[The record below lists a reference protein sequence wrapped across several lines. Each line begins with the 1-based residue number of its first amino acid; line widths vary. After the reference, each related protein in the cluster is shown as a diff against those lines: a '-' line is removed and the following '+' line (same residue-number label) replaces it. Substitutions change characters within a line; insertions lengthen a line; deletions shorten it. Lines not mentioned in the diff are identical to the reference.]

1 MDGTPAAADGPST
14 ARDGSWPE
22 PRPAPHP
29 DVRSLTASPF
39 PHGPCTP
46 ADGQHV
52 TLAEPQVPTRRKR
65 SGVPET
71 YDFRRPMTL
80 AREHGRVLEMAFETF
95 ARQWGTQLTS
105 RLRVVAAVALESV
118 EMKSYDEYV
127 GALPAMTT
135 MVMVSVDPGRATGVL
150 QLPTDTTM
158 VWIDTML
165 GGPGQPLDVERELTE
180 IEWSLLKDLLQH
192 SVRDLSYAFASVAPL
207 EVNVRAVQYNPQ
219 FVQAVAASEPV
230 IVATFS
236 LSVSERAST
245 ATFMVPAD
253 VLLASLRAG
262 ETLDNRTPEE
272 VAAHRAALARVAE
285 NVLDVPVEVSV
296 RFTPR
301 EMPADA
307 LARLEPGTVIPLHHR
322 ADKPLSVVVGDV
334 PLATAAIGTS
344 GSRLACLVVTSE
356 E

>member
-1 MDGTPAAADGPST
+1 MTVAD
-14 ARDGSWPE
+14 
-22 PRPAPHP
+22 
-29 DVRSLTASPF
+29 LASPK
-39 PHGPCTP
+39 
-46 ADGQHV
+46 
-52 TLAEPQVPTRRKR
+52 RRKR

-80 AREHGRVLEMAFETF
+80 AREHGRVLEMAFETY

-105 RLRVVAAVALESV
+105 RLRVVAAVTLDSV

-127 GALPAMTT
+127 GGLPSMTT
-135 MVMVSVDPGRATGVL
+135 MVLCGVEPGRSTGVL
-150 QLPTDTTM
+150 QLPLDMTM

-165 GGPGQPLDVERELTE
+165 GGPGVPLDTERELTE
-180 IEWSLLKDLLQH
+180 IEWSLFRDLLQH

-207 EVNVRAVQYNPQ
+207 EVQVRSVQYNPQ

-230 IVATFS
+230 IVATFA
-236 LSVSERAST
+236 LNISEREST
-245 ATFMVPAD
+245 ATLMIPAD

-262 ETLDNRTPEE
+262 EILDNRTPDEL
-272 VAAHRAALARVAE
+272 AAHRAALARVAE
-285 NVLDVPVEVSV
+285 NVLDVPVEVAV
-296 RFTPR
+296 RFTSM
-301 EMPADA
+301 EVPADA
-307 LARLEPGTVIPLHHR
+307 VARLEPGTVIGLRHR
-322 ADKPLSVVVGDV
+322 ADAPLHVVVGDV

>member
-1 MDGTPAAADGPST
+1 MTVAD
-14 ARDGSWPE
+14 
-22 PRPAPHP
+22 
-29 DVRSLTASPF
+29 LASPK
-39 PHGPCTP
+39 
-46 ADGQHV
+46 
-52 TLAEPQVPTRRKR
+52 RRKR

-95 ARQWGTQLTS
+95 SRQWGTQLTS
-105 RLRVVAAVALESV
+105 RLRVVASVTLDSV

-127 GALPAMTT
+127 GGLPSMTT
-135 MVMVSVDPGRATGVL
+135 MVLCGVEPGRSAGVL
-150 QLPTDTTM
+150 QLPLDMTM

-165 GGPGQPLDVERELTE
+165 GGPGVPLDTERELTE
-180 IEWSLLKDLLQH
+180 IEWSLLRDLLQH
-192 SVRDLSYAFASVAPL
+192 AVRDLRYAFASVAPL
-207 EVNVRAVQYNPQ
+207 DVQVRSVQYNPQ

-230 IVATFS
+230 IIATFT
-236 LSVSERAST
+236 LLVADREAS
-245 ATFMVPAD
+245 ATLMIPAD

-272 VAAHRAALARVAE
+272 LAAHHAALARVAD
-285 NVLDVPVEVSV
+285 NVLDVPVEIAV
-296 RFTPR
+296 RFSS
-301 EMPADA
+301 MSVPADTVA
-307 LARLEPGTVIPLHHR
+307 QLELGTVLPLHHR
-322 ADKPLSVVVGDV
+322 ADAPLSVVVGDV

>member
-1 MDGTPAAADGPST
+1 VTVADLQ
-14 ARDGSWPE
+14 
-22 PRPAPHP
+22 APK
-29 DVRSLTASPF
+29 
-39 PHGPCTP
+39 
-46 ADGQHV
+46 
-52 TLAEPQVPTRRKR
+52 RRKR

-80 AREHGRVLEMAFETF
+80 AREHGRVLEMAFETY

-105 RLRVVAAVALESV
+105 RLRVVAAVTLESV

-127 GALPAMTT
+127 GGLPSMTT
-135 MVMVSVDPGRATGVL
+135 MVLCGVEPGRSTGVL
-150 QLPTDTTM
+150 QLPLDMTM

-165 GGPGQPLDVERELTE
+165 GGPGVPLDIERELTE
-180 IEWSLLKDLLQH
+180 IEWSLFRDLLQH

-207 EVNVRAVQYNPQ
+207 DVQVRSVQYNPQ

-230 IVATFS
+230 IVATFA
-236 LSVSERAST
+236 LTISEREST
-245 ATFMVPAD
+245 ATLMIPAD

-262 ETLDNRTPEE
+262 ETLDNRTPDEL
-272 VAAHRAALARVAE
+272 AAHRAALARVAE
-285 NVLDVPVEVSV
+285 NVLDVPVEVAV
-296 RFTPR
+296 RFAPLQV
-301 EMPADA
+301 PADA
-307 LARLEPGTVIPLHHR
+307 VARLEPGTVLTLRHR
-322 ADKPLSVVVGDV
+322 ADAPLSVVVGDV